1 MLLVSLRHCSFP
13 KDGLGALW
21 QGSVRLVLMDV
32 LEHRAGI
39 DGAELLVLTACWVV
53 AKRILY

>member
-1 MLLVSLRHCSFP
+1 MSLRHCSFP

-32 LEHRAGI
+32 LEHRAGT